1 MGMGMENLSP
11 IFSWNGRK
19 VPDFLGTFR
28 PFGISIADIT
38 PRRASFTKACVH
50 TLQQHRFA
58 TFPMRCRRRR
68 SRRGRNHPA
77 RGAIARTGQPG
88 AAGTALRRGRSRP
101 ARNRCWT
108 DVLTGCFVTKKFIRV
123 FKMGTDC
130 PSPNLGTD
138 RPGDRSSRGQII
150 QGTDSPG
157 YGSSRVRFVHGTF
170 HPGDR
175 SLQKSRGRTVKGTD
189 RLGTHRQGTVKVVVA
204 LIFFSLY
211 LLNTALPRTE
221 LFQPHA
227 PSPPA
232 APSIALLK
240 KTLQFDILKIEQ
252 VLGPTLLRAG
262 KIRGPKKFGP
272 KDCSIQII

>member
-1 MGMGMENLSP
+1 MG
-11 IFSWNGRK
+11 
-19 VPDFLGTFR
+19 
-28 PFGISIADIT
+28 
-38 PRRASFTKACVH
+38 
-50 TLQQHRFA
+50 RF
-58 TFPMRCRRRR
+58 
-68 SRRGRNHPA
+68 
-77 RGAIARTGQPG
+77 
-88 AAGTALRRGRSRP
+88 
-101 ARNRCWT
+101 
-108 DVLTGCFVTKKFIRV
+108 
-123 FKMGTDC
+123 
-130 PSPNLGTD
+130 
-138 RPGDRSSRGQII
+138 I
-150 QGTDSPG
+150 QGTDH
-157 YGSSRVRFVHGTF
+157 YKNL
-170 HPGDR
+170 GDGP
-175 SLQKSRGRTVKGTD
+175 LRGRIVTGTD